1 MVKEPWYK
9 SVFISVFLFRKAS
22 REIAE
27 QQRKAREEAENKRIE
42 KIMSKVRDGLLST
55 SEGLLFFIAFYVT
68 ARVQGHGRR
77 LRSCIR
83 SLSKSLSNASRGQY
97 PGCDHV
103 RLTSHWLSVST
114 FLVLLSM

>member
-27 QQRKAREEAENKRIE
+27 QQRKAREEAKNKRIE
-42 KIMSKVRDGLLST
+42 QIMSKVRDGLLST

-68 ARVQGHGRR
+68 ARVQGDGRR

-97 PGCDHV
+97 HGCDHV

>member
-42 KIMSKVRDGLLST
+42 QIKSKVRDGLLST
-55 SEGLLFFIAFYVT
+55 SEGLLFFYSF
-68 ARVQGHGRR
+68 
-77 LRSCIR
+77 LCNRS
-83 SLSKSLSNASRGQY
+83 SAGSWE
-97 PGCDHV
+97 
-103 RLTSHWLSVST
+103 TSAIMHTV
-114 FLVLLSM
+114 FVEVPN